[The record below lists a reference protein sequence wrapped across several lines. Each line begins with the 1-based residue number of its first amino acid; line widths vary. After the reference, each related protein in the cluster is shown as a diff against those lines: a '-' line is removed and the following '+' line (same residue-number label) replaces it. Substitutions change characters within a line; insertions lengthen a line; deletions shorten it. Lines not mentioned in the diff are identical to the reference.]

1 MPEAVYKQAQPQLH
15 TEDPKEVQQMVDPY
29 GRAFEMIAEEVKDRV
44 ISGLEVLQMSD
55 VLKQFVQL
63 LGDFGIEQPEYRSEK
78 LKKRL
83 KKEFSDQISFWHPR
97 FRRDSELIFSD
108 VPPGIIVEAGV
119 AASSK
124 LRDDETAD
132 ELQLGEDMPNQA
144 AREAYHV
151 SQLLHRAIMQ
161 VKDMPWPTLPE
172 HITTEA
178 AEAAIP
184 TPSSM
189 SWPGS

>member
-1 MPEAVYKQAQPQLH
+1 M
-15 TEDPKEVQQMVDPY
+15 
-29 GRAFEMIAEEVKDRV
+29 
-44 ISGLEVLQMSD
+44 
-55 VLKQFVQL
+55 
-63 LGDFGIEQPEYRSEK
+63 
-78 LKKRL
+78 
-83 KKEFSDQISFWHPR
+83 
-97 FRRDSELIFSD
+97 
-108 VPPGIIVEAGV
+108 EAGV

-144 AREAYHV
+144 AREAYHM

-184 TPSSM
+184 TPLFNVLLWIMNGDASTQDADDISM
-189 SWPGS
+189 EVPPSLAASPGVHRQMGV